1 MPDNLLVKFQKLP
14 DELKARASDPDA
26 MRSLDSLET
35 QYSVNLAELVMRV
48 LVQEVEPA
56 KLDEV
61 LTQQY
66 MVPAEKSKE
75 LGKHMLDD
83 LFFKY
88 RLLDLPGVKDPVLT
102 APAPALQAQPGASPY
117 LVHPDDAKD
126 LAPHT
131 QALQQVPA
139 QVVDT
144 NPVAVAKRLVAME
157 HLVLD
162 DILTKRF
169 QRVVES
175 RLVDVR
181 DKSEIRDILMRPT
194 KIGGMGFDEARAD
207 RIINELFIVVEALH
221 RQPRPKISP
230 PPAPTPPAPKPLTAP
245 VVQPVVVPHPE
256 TLSQRES
263 GMVQKPP
270 LPVGEG
276 IQPVRPM
283 VPASQQITKPAS
295 QPSATP
301 RPVVAPPPWLKPSG
315 TPIARPTPPP
325 PPVQPHPATP
335 AIPRP
340 KPVAPPTYREV
351 VTDVRAPSRVMGPI
365 EVLGSLQ
372 IDDFRRLGGTPQA
385 CTLKV
390 AEEFEVLGQ
399 DSFAQRAAGI
409 SAFRQSPVFKAYLT
423 LGQMAMER
431 KEEVREVV
439 ELMKAQGK
447 QSLTEGEFEAIG
459 TLMRQFRF

>member
-26 MRSLDSLET
+26 MRTLDSLEG
-35 QYSVNLAELVMRV
+35 QYGVNLAELVMRV

-56 KLDEV
+56 KLDEI
-61 LTQQY
+61 LAQQY
-66 MVPAEKSKE
+66 AMPAAKAKE

-88 RLLDLPGVKDPVLT
+88 RLLDLPGVKDAELT
-102 APAPALQAQPGASPY
+102 APKLQSQPGASPY
-117 LVHPDDAKD
+117 LMHPDDAKD

-131 QALQQVPA
+131 QALQQAPA

-144 NPVAVAKRLVAME
+144 NPVSVAKRLAAME
-157 HLVLD
+157 HLELD
-162 DILTKRF
+162 NILLKRF

-181 DKSEIRDILMRPT
+181 DKSEIRDILMRST

-207 RIINELFIVVEALH
+207 RIINELTKVVEALH
-221 RQPRPKISP
+221 RQPKPKVQIPPPLPPP
-230 PPAPTPPAPKPLTAP
+230 PPAPKPVPTPAVKPVTAIPVITPPAPKPLPPP
-245 VVQPVVVPHPE
+245 VP
-256 TLSQRES
+256 S
-263 GMVQKPP
+263 
-270 LPVGEG
+270 
-276 IQPVRPM
+276 
-283 VPASQQITKPAS
+283 AQQITKPAS
-295 QPSATP
+295 QPSAIP
-301 RPVVAPPPWLKPSG
+301 RPVVAPPPWLKPS
-315 TPIARPTPPP
+315 
-325 PPVQPHPATP
+325 ATP
-335 AIPRP
+335 VAKPAPAPQPRPAAPVIPRP

-351 VTDVRAPSRVMGPI
+351 VTDVRAPSRVMGPV
-365 EVLGSLQ
+365 EVLGNLH

-385 CTLKV
+385 CALKV

-399 DSFAQRAAGI
+399 DSFAQRVAGI
-409 SAFRQSPVFKAYLT
+409 TAFRQSPVFKSYLS

-439 ELMKAQGK
+439 ELLKAQGK
-447 QSLTEGEFEAIG
+447 ASLTEAEFEAIG
-459 TLMRQFRF
+459 KLMRQFRY